1 MTPPQKPHAL
11 AITVF
16 LSPRSFEAHPSC
28 KLQNSAQPDDSL
40 CDIKIAAYYNGAL
53 LSSKTVARKFAGEEH
68 KKKEQIVRITGLPNS
83 GQREQALVF
92 VPPGQHPD
100 GTLQTNKRN
109 KETAA
114 KRWNTISMML
124 DKEALELSS
133 SGAAIAEGLR
143 GLAKL
148 TMPSEMGRMHKGGRT
163 YCFVDVVVTSGT
175 LQETVEPTVSGSQEG
190 TNRALINGVK
200 SPLLHPVTTPSE
212 SPPEFSGKRSKGP
225 RLSNR
230 TTTSNMRPRYGY
242 VLTIEPP
249 QKTVEQQFQE
259 IQTAAKSPTKDTTGD
274 EWDFRKERFTR
285 SKTPGL
291 LINDVGKYSQSLP

>member
-16 LSPRSFEAHPSC
+16 LTPRSFEAHPSC
-28 KLQNSAQPDDSL
+28 KVENSAQPNDSL
-40 CDIKIAAYYNGAL
+40 CDIEIVAYYNGAL

-68 KKKEQIVRITGLPNS
+68 KEKEQVVRITGVSNS

-92 VPPGQHPD
+92 VPPGQYPD

-114 KRWNTISMML
+114 KRWNRISMML
-124 DKEALELSS
+124 DKEALELPSS
-133 SGAAIAEGLR
+133 SAAVAEGLR

-148 TMPSEMGRMHKGGRT
+148 TMPSEIGRMHKGGCT
-163 YCFVDVVVTSGT
+163 YCFVDVFVTSGT
-175 LQETVEPTVSGSQEG
+175 FQERVEPTVSGSQEG
-190 TNRALINGVK
+190 TNPALIDGVEL
-200 SPLLHPVTTPSE
+200 PLLNPMTTTSE
-212 SPPEFSGKRSKGP
+212 SPPEFSGKRSKRPG
-225 RLSNR
+225 LSNR

-259 IQTAAKSPTKDTTGD
+259 IQTAAKSPTKDTTGG

-291 LINDVGKYSQSLP
+291 LINDVGRSSQSLP